1 MSSSPDRVPFNDLG
15 RLGAEEKAAI
25 EAAIA
30 RVMASGWFVRGPEHD
45 AFAAELA
52 AYLGLGSAALVGNGT
67 DALELALAALGVGPG
82 DRVLTI
88 ANAGAYSTT
97 AIRLLGATPVYAD
110 VDPGSL
116 LLTPATLE
124 AALARLGEAP
134 KVLVVTHLF
143 GQVADM
149 PGILPIARAHGIR
162 VLEDCAQSLGA
173 ALGSTKAG
181 AFGDLA
187 TFSFYPTKNLG
198 ALGDGGAVA
207 GTDADA
213 VEAVRRMSQYGWVS
227 KYHIGAEH
235 GRNSRLDELQA
246 AILRARLPLLDA
258 ANERRREIHARY
270 ETATDAMVTTV
281 ASPYIAHLAVAA
293 VDDRD
298 AVRARFGE
306 LGVAT
311 DVHYPVADHHQA
323 FPVIPPERVDL
334 PVTERAVDRIF
345 SVPMFPELRDDE
357 IERVCAALAT
367 LGASA

>member
-1 MSSSPDRVPFNDLG
+1 MSSSADRVPFNDLG
-15 RLGAEEKAAI
+15 RMSADETAAI

-45 AFAAELA
+45 AFTHELA
-52 AYLGLGSAALVGNGT
+52 EYLGVGSAALVGNGT
-67 DALELALAALGVGPG
+67 DALELALAALGVGVG

-110 VDPGSL
+110 VDPDSL
-116 LLTPATLE
+116 LLSPATLE
-124 AALARLGEAP
+124 AALERLGEAP

-149 PGILPIARAHGIR
+149 AATLPIARAHGMR

-173 ALGSTKAG
+173 SVDGTKAG

-207 GTDADA
+207 GSDADA
-213 VEAVRRMSQYGWVS
+213 VEEVRRMSQYGWVS
-227 KYHIGAEH
+227 KYHIGTEH
-235 GRNSRLDELQA
+235 GRNSRLDEMQA

-258 ANERRREIHARY
+258 ANDRRRQIHQRY
-270 ETATDAMVTTV
+270 EDATGAMVTRV

-298 AVRARFGE
+298 AVRARFDE

-311 DVHYPVADHHQA
+311 DVHYPIADHRQG
-323 FPVIPPERVDL
+323 FPVIKPEVVDL
-334 PVTERAVDRIF
+334 PVTERAAGRIL

-357 IERVCAALAT
+357 IERVSAALAT
-367 LGASA
+367 LETS